1 MAIQKITIE
10 EFLLLAKTN
19 LVLDV
24 RSPSEY
30 AHAHIPNAKSLPLF
44 NDEERKIVGTA
55 YKQES
60 KQIAIKIGLDFFG
73 KKMKTI
79 VETVEEMVTGC
90 GLEVTSSRGKFAG
103 YGLRVTGYSTADI
116 DTKNKLNNETNP
128 QPATPKPATVLLHC
142 WRGGMRSAGVA
153 WLLDLY
159 GFKVY
164 TLIGGYKAYRNW
176 VLQQFEKRY
185 HFKIIGGYTGSGKT
199 LLLHELKKQNH
210 STIDLEGLANHKGSA
225 LGGIGQAVQP
235 SQEMFENFLAKELEA
250 ENKATND
257 RQQSTDDRLQTAH
270 EGIQIMDDGQHELL
284 NETSKPNEQ
293 TFNLQ
298 LSTLNH
304 EPSTFNCIWLEDESQ
319 RIGNIKIP
327 DTLWKT
333 MRSSQVYFFD
343 IPFEERLN
351 YLTEEYGV
359 HKKDEIVTAIMRIQK
374 RLGGL
379 ETKNAINFLLENNFK
394 ESFRILLTYY
404 DKYYLKGL
412 YNRENADTLIKT
424 ITVKE
429 VNSKKNTLLL
439 SNILD

>member
-1 MAIQKITIE
+1 MAIQKINIA
-10 EFLLLAKTN
+10 EFLTLSQSH

-60 KQIAIKIGLDFFG
+60 KQIAIKLGLDFFG
-73 KKMKTI
+73 TKMR
-79 VETVEEMVTGC
+79 EMVEEVE
-90 GLEVTSSRGKFAG
+90 GLANSKEQLAIGKKQFAK
-103 YGLRVTGYSTADI
+103 STLPIEADCPLPTAHCI
-116 DTKNKLNNETNP
+116 
-128 QPATPKPATVLLHC
+128 LLHC

-164 TLIGGYKAYRNW
+164 TLVGGYKAYRNW
-176 VLQQFEKRY
+176 VLQQFEKDY

-199 LLLHELKKQNH
+199 LLLEALAKENIAI
-210 STIDLEGLANHKGSA
+210 IDLEGLANHKGSA
-225 LGGIGQAVQP
+225 LGALGQLPQP
-235 SQEMFENFLAKELEA
+235 SQEMFENLLAEELDERQQM
-250 ENKATND
+250 KDD
-257 RQQSTDDRLQTAH
+257 RQRTR
-270 EGIQIMDDGQHELL
+270 EDGQQTEEDRQHTEEDERQTED
-284 NETSKPNEQ
+284 NERQIFYNEDSKYNEP
-293 TFNLQ
+293 TANYQ
-298 LSTLNH
+298 LPTANYQL
-304 EPSTFNCIWLEDESQ
+304 PTANCIWLEDESQ
-319 RIGNIKIP
+319 RIGNLQIP
-327 DTLWKT
+327 MPLWKT
-333 MRSSQVYFFD
+333 MRSSKVYFFE

-359 HKKDEIVTAIMRIQK
+359 QKKDELVTAIMRIQK

-412 YNRENADTLIKT
+412 YNREK
-424 ITVKE
+424 
-429 VNSKKNTLLL
+429 VNTNINIELLKKLWNK
-439 SNILD
+439 

>member
-1 MAIQKITIE
+1 MAISKITIE

-30 AHAHIPNAKSLPLF
+30 VHAHIPNAKNIPLF

-60 KQIAIKIGLDFFG
+60 KQIAIKLGLDFFG
-73 KKMKTI
+73 TKMKAM
-79 VETVEEMVTGC
+79 VEAVEELVTSYGLGVTGSINAS
-90 GLEVTSSRGKFAG
+90 GVKKNNSSNSLTFESAEKKIDVKKPSTLNIESAFGRTSS
-103 YGLRVTGYSTADI
+103 S
-116 DTKNKLNNETNP
+116 
-128 QPATPKPATVLLHC
+128 TVLVHC

-164 TLIGGYKAYRNW
+164 TLVGGYKAYRNW
-176 VLQQFEKRY
+176 VLQQFEKEY

-199 LLLHELKKQNH
+199 LILNELKNQQH
-210 STIDLEGLANHKGSA
+210 STIDLEGLVSHKGSA
-225 LGGIGQAVQP
+225 LGALGQAKQP
-235 SQEMFENFLAKELEA
+235 TQEMFENLLAKELEVKSRTTDDRQLTKDYSQKTT
-250 ENKATND
+250 EDKQTIEDD
-257 RQQSTDDRLQTAH
+257 RQQDLYNENSKYN
-270 EGIQIMDDGQHELL
+270 ELTL
-284 NETSKPNEQ
+284 NFKP
-293 TFNLQ
+293 
-298 LSTLNH
+298 STLN
-304 EPSTFNCIWLEDESQ
+304 PIWLEDESQ
-319 RIGNIKIP
+319 RIGNLQIP
-327 DTLWKT
+327 MALWKT
-333 MRSSQVYFFD
+333 MRSSKVYFFD

-359 HKKDEIVTAIMRIQK
+359 HKKDELVTAIMRIQK

-379 ETKNAINFLLENNFK
+379 ETKTAINFLLENNFK

-412 YNRENADTLIKT
+412 HNRENATDLIRT
-424 ITVKE
+424 IE
-429 VNSKKNTLLL
+429 AGIVNAVVNVELL
-439 SNILD
+439 SINY